1 MPSSNDTATIP
12 SCPQP
17 WSLPPPS
24 AVIFGILWALRKKA
38 YVPGA
43 IFWLYLALAGLARL
57 VVEFWRVNS
66 VLALGLTEA
75 QWFSL
80 LMIIIG
86 TWQWMR
92 AGRETKVATT

>member
-1 MPSSNDTATIP
+1 
-12 SCPQP
+12 
-17 WSLPPPS
+17 
-24 AVIFGILWALRKKA
+24 
-38 YVPGA
+38 
-43 IFWLYLALAGLARL
+43 
-57 VVEFWRVNS
+57 VNS

-86 TWQWMR
+86 TWQWVR